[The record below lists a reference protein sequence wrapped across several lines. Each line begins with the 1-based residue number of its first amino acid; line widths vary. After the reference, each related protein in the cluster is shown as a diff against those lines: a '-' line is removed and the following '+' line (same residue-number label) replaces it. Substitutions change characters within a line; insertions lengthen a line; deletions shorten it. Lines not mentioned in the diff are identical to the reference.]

1 MTRPYRPGDGRL
13 FWPGDARA
21 GALMSDSALLTA
33 MESVEHAWQEALVE
47 HKIAPAEAQAEIRG
61 LLSEDDL
68 AALADRAEAGG
79 NPVIGVVHLLRERL
93 SSEPARWV
101 HRGLTSQDVLDTA
114 LMICLRDVVDRL
126 DDELRSQVEGLCGL
140 VSEHRSTPM
149 VGRTLTQHAV
159 PITFGLKAAS
169 WLTGLLDAAEALA
182 GARSRLRVQLGG
194 AAGTLAAST
203 ELARLRG
210 LPEPAQ
216 VSWRLVESVASALGL
231 APAVPW
237 HTSRSVVTAAG
248 DALVGCIDAYG
259 RIATDV
265 ATLSRPEIAEL
276 AEGSGG
282 GSSTM
287 PQKNNP
293 VLSVLIRRAAL
304 TGPPL
309 ASTLHLAAATNVD
322 ERPDGSW
329 HAEWATLRDL
339 ARRTVVAASQA
350 SELITGLVVDED
362 RMAANLAAAAGIDAE
377 QQAMADLVATERS
390 EEYWAPRAERGV
402 GGHCRAEQGVS
413 GRDRAHHRPGFGS
426 GRSGPWSGLMSVPR
440 ISGVQ
445 LSDPSAGPL
454 LLLGTSIG
462 TSASALWSASA
473 ALLGERF
480 HVVAWDLPGHGRNTE
495 PVSAGFTMTELAAG
509 VLAFADRVLTDRG
522 EPGGRLYYAGDSLG
536 GAVGLQALLDAPDR
550 IIAAVLLCTGAKI
563 GDAEGWRER
572 AARVR
577 ASGTTVV
584 VNQSV
589 ERWFAPGFLDREP
602 EAGARLLESLRA
614 ADAEAYALA
623 CEALADF
630 DVRSR
635 LGEIAVPVLAVAGAE
650 DFATPA
656 DLLREIADGVQRGA
670 LQILDGVAHL
680 APAEAPQEVAKLI
693 MRHLDA
699 AGGGRG
705 RSSPGQHTGDRR
717 RRPGVGQATP
727 GAAVVPPGTSTAP
740 ARTVMRQEC
749 RSDAR
754 CSVTLTLTGP
764 RRPRPTSRGTSSS

>member
-1 MTRPYRPGDGRL
+1 MTRPYGPGDGRL

-47 HKIAPAEAQAEIRG
+47 HKIAPAEAQTEIRG

-140 VSEHRSTPM
+140 VSKHRSTPM

-182 GARSRLRVQLGG
+182 GARSRLRVQVGG

-210 LPEPAQ
+210 LTEPAR
-216 VSWRLVESVASALGL
+216 VSWRLVEWVGSALGL

-237 HTSRSVVTAAG
+237 HTSRSVITAAG

-390 EEYWAPRAERGV
+390 EEYLGTAERS
-402 GGHCRAEQGVS
+402 EEY
-413 GRDRAHHRPGFGS
+413 
-426 GRSGPWSGLMSVPR
+426 
-440 ISGVQ
+440 
-445 LSDPSAGPL
+445 
-454 LLLGTSIG
+454 LGTAEPSKEY
-462 TSASALWSASA
+462 
-473 ALLGERF
+473 LG
-480 HVVAWDLPGHGRNTE
+480 A
-495 PVSAGFTMTELAAG
+495 TELII
-509 VLAFADRVLTDRG
+509 DRVLAR
-522 EPGGRLYYAGDSLG
+522 AGQG
-536 GAVGLQALLDAPDR
+536 PGAVR
-550 IIAAVLLCTGAKI
+550 
-563 GDAEGWRER
+563 
-572 AARVR
+572 
-577 ASGTTVV
+577 
-584 VNQSV
+584 
-589 ERWFAPGFLDREP
+589 
-602 EAGARLLESLRA
+602 
-614 ADAEAYALA
+614 
-623 CEALADF
+623 
-630 DVRSR
+630 
-635 LGEIAVPVLAVAGAE
+635 
-650 DFATPA
+650 
-656 DLLREIADGVQRGA
+656 
-670 LQILDGVAHL
+670 
-680 APAEAPQEVAKLI
+680 
-693 MRHLDA
+693 
-699 AGGGRG
+699 
-705 RSSPGQHTGDRR
+705 
-717 RRPGVGQATP
+717 
-727 GAAVVPPGTSTAP
+727 
-740 ARTVMRQEC
+740 
-749 RSDAR
+749 
-754 CSVTLTLTGP
+754 
-764 RRPRPTSRGTSSS
+764 